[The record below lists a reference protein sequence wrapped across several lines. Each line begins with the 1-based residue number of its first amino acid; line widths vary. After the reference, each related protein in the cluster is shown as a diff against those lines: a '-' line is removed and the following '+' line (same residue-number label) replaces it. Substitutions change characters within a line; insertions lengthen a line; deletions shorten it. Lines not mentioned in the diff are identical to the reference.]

1 MQNLGFVATLV
12 LGAVLGG
19 ATVGPCCW
27 FAAKLHRAVADRR
40 AAWNTHKTLL
50 GTISSLGLRTI
61 GFGAR
66 ALVLVVAL
74 IVVRTGRE
82 NTTPVD
88 QHKPLP
94 ASSSSTSRR

>member
-1 MQNLGFVATLV
+1 MQNLGFVSTLV

-19 ATVGPCCW
+19 VTVGPCCW

-50 GTISSLGLRTI
+50 GTISSLGLRTV
-61 GFGAR
+61 GFGVL
-66 ALVLVVAL
+66 ALGLVVVLA
-74 IVVRTGRE
+74 VVRSGHRTS
-82 NTTPVD
+82 PVD

-94 ASSSSTSRR
+94 ATSSSTSRR